1 MASDSAPP
9 EGSDAELPPETGDA
23 AEDSQQPAITFVT
36 QYVKDL
42 SFENPGAPGTIVK
55 PEDHS
60 RGNVT
65 FHVKRRRLSGDDHE
79 VVLEFNLEAQQPDG
93 SIAFIIELVFAGVF
107 TVRGL
112 SAEERQLALSV
123 ECPKILFPFARRI
136 IADSAR
142 DGGYPPV
149 MLGPIDFATL
159 YRDQRAAET
168 AQPSADTAPE
178 AADAAPEA
186 ADAAL
191 EPAEAAPEAADTA
204 AEPSTAA
211 AKPPDA

>member
-9 EGSDAELPPETGDA
+9 EGSDAELPPETSDV

-93 SIAFIIELVFAGVF
+93 GVAFIIELVYAGVF

-112 SAEERQLALSV
+112 GAEARQLALSV

-136 IADSAR
+136 IADAAR

-159 YRDQRAAET
+159 YREQLAAET
-168 AQPSADTAPE
+168 AQPPAAAAAEPADAVPE
-178 AADAAPEA
+178 AAKAAPEPA
-186 ADAAL
+186 EATP
-191 EPAEAAPEAADTA
+191 EPAEAAPEPAG
-204 AEPSTAA
+204 AA
-211 AKPPDA
+211 AKRADT

>member
-9 EGSDAELPPETGDA
+9 EGSDSGSPPEASEAT
-23 AEDSQQPAITFVT
+23 EDSQQPAVTFVT

-93 SIAFIIELVFAGVF
+93 SIAFIIELVYAGVF

-112 SAEERQLALSV
+112 GAEARRLALSV

-136 IADSAR
+136 IADAAR

-159 YRDQRAAET
+159 YREQRAAEA
-168 AQPSADTAPE
+168 AQP
-178 AADAAPEA
+178 
-186 ADAAL
+186 
-191 EPAEAAPEAADTA
+191 PAEAAPEAADAATKPPTA
-204 AEPSTAA
+204 ASNPADT
-211 AKPPDA
+211 

>member
-9 EGSDAELPPETGDA
+9 EGSDAGSPPEASDA
-23 AEDSQQPAITFVT
+23 TEDSQQPAITFVT

-93 SIAFIIELVFAGVF
+93 SIAFIIELVYAGVF

-112 SAEERQLALSV
+112 GAEARRLALSV

-136 IADSAR
+136 IADAAR

-159 YRDQRAAET
+159 YREQRAAE
-168 AQPSADTAPE
+168 
-178 AADAAPEA
+178 AAP
-186 ADAAL
+186 
-191 EPAEAAPEAADTA
+191 EPAEAAPAATD
-204 AEPSTAA
+204 AA
-211 AKPPDA
+211 AKPADT

>member
-9 EGSDAELPPETGDA
+9 EGSDAGPPPEASDA
-23 AEDSQQPAITFVT
+23 TEDSQQPAITFVT

-93 SIAFIIELVFAGVF
+93 SIAFIIELVYAGVF

-112 SAEERQLALSV
+112 GAEARQLALSV

-136 IADSAR
+136 IADAAR

-159 YRDQRAAET
+159 YREQRAAEA
-168 AQPSADTAPE
+168 AQPPAEAAPE
-178 AADAAPEA
+178 PAGAAPEA
-186 ADAAL
+186 ADAA
-191 EPAEAAPEAADTA
+191 AK
-204 AEPSTAA
+204 PSAAA
-211 AKPPDA
+211 AKPTDT